1 MKKIFFILASV
12 LLLFSSC
19 KTQEKVLY
27 FQDVVNQE
35 AIATQV
41 ATDIKFEPGDKMSI
55 VVSSPKPELA
65 APFNLPMANVQ
76 AGSTSRVGSNQISLY
91 TIDSEGYVEIPVVG
105 KIKIGGLSRSEATEK
120 IQSALRDSKLLIDAV
135 VTINVYEQ
143 YISVLGE
150 VKNPSRINVTQD
162 NITLLEALA
171 QVGDLTIHARRDRIL
186 VLRKEGN
193 VLLGV
198 VLGNGDGVIR
208 GGKLHAL
215 HARLNVLNVDV
226 TTVSL
231 KPCFHGKLCGIFLHR
246 GVKRGSVDLVFP
258 YGKILANS
266 FFQKIKGSS
275 KTGVHILVCGTI
287 L

>member
-1 MKKIFFILASV
+1 
-12 LLLFSSC
+12 
-19 KTQEKVLY
+19 
-27 FQDVVNQE
+27 
-35 AIATQV
+35 
-41 ATDIKFEPGDKMSI
+41 
-55 VVSSPKPELA
+55 
-65 APFNLPMANVQ
+65 MANVQ

-105 KIKIGGLSRSEATEK
+105 KIKIGGLSRTEATEK

-193 VLLGV
+193 ETKPYYVDIRSKDLMNSPVYYLSQSDIVYVEPNKVRTGQSTVNDNNIRAISTWLSISSFLVTLAVL
-198 VLGNGDGVIR
+198 
-208 GGKLHAL
+208 
-215 HARLNVLNVDV
+215 
-226 TTVSL
+226 
-231 KPCFHGKLCGIFLHR
+231 IF
-246 GVKRGSVDLVFP
+246 K
-258 YGKILANS
+258 
-266 FFQKIKGSS
+266 
-275 KTGVHILVCGTI
+275 
-287 L
+287 